1 MEVKFAVFV
10 TSWRR
15 WRQRHEYRR
24 GSDKEHKDVYR
35 EAWHMEKEA
44 GARVQVQSTV
54 QMQDADGATEV
65 LVRRLRRASSVLS
78 GSPVDRQRQL
88 RHFRRWTCAILDG
101 VVSPGRCG
109 WSIWAL
115 VARR

>member
-24 GSDKEHKDVYR
+24 GSDKEHKNVYR

-54 QMQDADGATEV
+54 QMQDADGATEA
-65 LVRRLRRASSVLS
+65 LVWRLRRASSVLS

-101 VVSPGRCG
+101 VVSPGRCR